1 LIFGRLGDPATSVAL
16 QSPSFDG
23 RQQLLLMR
31 ENSLTTAMKNE
42 LLRCVVGLEISTL
55 CLHLTN
61 QSENLGKTP
70 MTAATET
77 NATET
82 MGFQTEAK
90 KLLHLMIHSLYS
102 NREIFLRELI
112 SNASDAIDK
121 HRFAVIENS
130 KLAEGVAEYQIQV
143 GVDDTAKTVT
153 ISDNGIGMSRDEV
166 IEHLGTIAKSGTA
179 AFLDNLS
186 GDDKKDSQLIG
197 QFGVGFY
204 SAFIV
209 ADRVEVITRKAGT
222 SSADA
227 THWESAGEAE
237 FSVTATEREQSGT
250 TVVLHLKSD
259 ADEFASEYRIRSV
272 IKKYSDHISVPVMMP
287 KVAEAPADD
296 ADSDVAEA
304 AAVEWEAVN
313 EAQALWTR
321 SRSEVSDEEYQA
333 FYKHISHDFED
344 PATWSHNRVEGKLE
358 YTSLLY
364 IPAKAPFDLWN
375 REGARGLKLYVQ
387 RTFIMDDAEQFL
399 PLYLRFVKGVLDSND
414 LPLNVSREI
423 LQQDS
428 NVESMKS
435 AMSKRILDMLQKM
448 STSQPEQ
455 YQQFWDTFG
464 EVLKEGPAEDF
475 ANKEKVAKLLRFAS
489 THTDTP
495 EHSVSLTDYC
505 ERLSEGQ
512 DAIWYVVA
520 ENHATAKNS
529 PHLEVFRKKGIEVL
543 LLSDRIDEWLMSH
556 LMEFDGKELKDVARG
571 SLEFDGDN
579 EEEKAALE
587 SAGKT
592 HEGLIERMKTAL
604 GDKVAEVRPT
614 LRLTES
620 PACLVVGEHEMGAQM
635 RRIME
640 AAGQAVPDAPPTLE
654 LNTEHPLIQRLDQE
668 SDEERFAD
676 LTQILFDQAT
686 LAEGSTLDDPA
697 TYVSRL
703 NKLLLEMSQ

>member
-1 LIFGRLGDPATSVAL
+1 MTSVAL

-222 SSADA
+222 PSADA

-296 ADSDVAEA
+296 ADSDSEVVEA